1 MVERARRTRSCF
13 HWALPSPL
21 DRGASDSPPTRRLP
35 SCKDVRMSMP
45 TPEDCAA
52 SADELRA
59 VVEELNA
66 VIQRLDAF
74 DMEDAEVM
82 SLRLQMAMD
91 RLSKSRST
99 LSNILK

>member
-1 MVERARRTRSCF
+1 
-13 HWALPSPL
+13 
-21 DRGASDSPPTRRLP
+21 LP
-35 SCKDVRMSMP
+35 SCKDVGMSMP